1 MNIGNLI
8 KMILLKFGIKDAN
21 LYYKISYFYL
31 LALSTVENGHSIILG
46 GSSMGKSF
54 LFNIL
59 GYHPE
64 GRISMAR
71 LLGAAKPTADIENIK
86 KEKVI
91 LDHENILLEEVSNY
105 DNSECY
111 GELKRVFDD
120 HCFQKH
126 CREELEQ
133 EFNGRVTF
141 IGNNRKEV
149 NSLSEIS
156 ATDIVD
162 HMIGSDTN
170 FLTKIPQ
177 IHYWSKNLVGEI
189 TFAQNVRIEEIRE
202 EIKELRGKKLPF
214 DIKDI
219 YRGNGREGELVKRSL
234 GGALKVLF
242 PKAKDKD
249 DIYEELKPEIQDA
262 LIYLA
267 SCFYS
272 IQNKKYLPLLSEK
285 SLPLFLEMVGVDI
298 ENDNL
303 KTKVLNEHLFSVE
316 DDNYI
321 TYYAFDEVGRKILKG
336 NYKISQENKKDFL
349 KVASY
354 ENYRILKF
362 EKDSNYIARSNVD
375 FNKKTEMTL
384 KLNYSKD
391 NKKVIGEIERI
402 LINFLQ
408 YRLMGIHWI
417 NCNINPNITA
427 TPISLNENF
436 FLYYH
441 NGNSIMINGEYLNY
455 PIISNFNFQQ
465 KEMYAKKIINEITSR
480 EENLMSYLSSLTIN
494 MEKHIAPEIIIDIQN
509 EIKKHLESLDKDIE
523 LGEGIPYEVIELNE
537 KRIEKKYEKKDFK
550 AEYIDPETFD
560 FKLTLITQS
569 LPNKEL

>member
-1 MNIGNLI
+1 
-8 KMILLKFGIKDAN
+8 
-21 LYYKISYFYL
+21 
-31 LALSTVENGHSIILG
+31 
-46 GSSMGKSF
+46 
-54 LFNIL
+54 
-59 GYHPE
+59 
-64 GRISMAR
+64 
-71 LLGAAKPTADIENIK
+71 
-86 KEKVI
+86 
-91 LDHENILLEEVSNY
+91 
-105 DNSECY
+105 
-111 GELKRVFDD
+111 
-120 HCFQKH
+120 
-126 CREELEQ
+126 
-133 EFNGRVTF
+133 
-141 IGNNRKEV
+141 
-149 NSLSEIS
+149 
-156 ATDIVD
+156 
-162 HMIGSDTN
+162 
-170 FLTKIPQ
+170 
-177 IHYWSKNLVGEI
+177 
-189 TFAQNVRIEEIRE
+189 
-202 EIKELRGKKLPF
+202 
-214 DIKDI
+214 
-219 YRGNGREGELVKRSL
+219 
-234 GGALKVLF
+234 
-242 PKAKDKD
+242 
-249 DIYEELKPEIQDA
+249 
-262 LIYLA
+262 
-267 SCFYS
+267 
-272 IQNKKYLPLLSEK
+272 
-285 SLPLFLEMVGVDI
+285 MVGVDI